1 MKNNGQVTPAFR
13 YIDILLICMMIL
25 LYFTSFISTAI
36 STAVYTVQGVVVNGI
51 LAVFGLG

>member
-1 MKNNGQVTPAFR
+1 MDSDLLVLIEAEADHPAM
-13 YIDILLICMMIL
+13 IGMMIL

-36 STAVYTVQGVVVNGI
+36 STAVYTVQGAVVNGI